1 MTVQRRLAVLVKTFP
16 KLSET
21 FILEELLQ
29 LERAGFDLDVY
40 ALQRPTDAIQQPALQ
55 RLRATVTYVDV
66 PASGKLRVAARHAAA
81 LMRSPARYSWALL
94 HALVRSEGRGMRDLT
109 RALGLIDLVRQRQVS
124 HLHAHFIDSSGGI
137 AELVAMLSPI
147 TFSLSAHAKD
157 IYLGDP
163 AVIRRKLER
172 AAFTV
177 TCTCFNHETLQ
188 AIAGHDCRIHR
199 VYHGIDTGRFALP
212 AGATAETRDARRPL
226 ILAVGRL
233 RAKKG
238 FATLLRACAELRQQ
252 GKDFDVEIV
261 GYGEEHPRLLAL
273 AEQLGI
279 AERVFLSGAMGHDAL
294 LERYRVATLMA
305 VPSEVAEDGD
315 RDGLPNVLLEGM
327 CMELPVVA
335 TRVSGIPEAITHN
348 HNGLLVEP
356 GNVSALASALGRLID
371 DAALRG
377 TLGRAA
383 RQTAVERFGLVAN
396 SAALH
401 GLLLRH
407 TGAEAGP
414 GGRHDAT
421 VEDAACA

>member
-1 MTVQRRLAVLVKTFP
+1 MNTRRRLGVLVKTFP

-21 FILEELLQ
+21 FILQELLQ
-29 LERAGFDLDVY
+29 LERAGFDLDIY
-40 ALQRPTDAIQQPALQ
+40 ALQRPTDALQQPGLQ

-66 PASGKLRVAARHAAA
+66 PAPSGLRVAFRHTVA
-81 LMRSPARYSWALL
+81 LLRSPLRYLRAVG
-94 HALVRSEGRGMRDLT
+94 HALGRREPRGWRDLT
-109 RALGLIDLVRQRQVS
+109 RALGLVDLIRQRPVS
-124 HLHAHFIDSSGGI
+124 HLHAHFIDSSGSI
-137 AELVAMLSPI
+137 AEVVAMLAPV

-163 AVIRRKLER
+163 QVIRRKLQR

-188 AIAGHDCRIHR
+188 AIAGNECRIHR

-212 AGATAETRDARRPL
+212 LGTTAEVSTRRRPM

-238 FATLLRACAELRQQ
+238 FATLLRACAHL
-252 GKDFDVEIV
+252 KDSGRGFDVEIV
-261 GYGEEHPRLLAL
+261 GYGEEQPRLLAL
-273 AEQLGI
+273 AQELGI
-279 AERVFLSGAMGHDAL
+279 ADRVRLPGAMGHDGL
-294 LERYRVATLMA
+294 LERYRAATVMA

-335 TRVSGIPEAITHN
+335 TRVSGIPEAIADGQ
-348 HNGLLVEP
+348 NGLLVDA
-356 GNVSALASALGRLID
+356 GDAVGLA
-371 DAALRG
+371 AALDRLLSDR
-377 TLGRAA
+377 TLRSVLGRAA

-396 SAALH
+396 SEALH
-401 GLLLRH
+401 DLLSRFV
-407 TGAEAGP
+407 TAQPGP
-414 GGRHDAT
+414 SGNDDAT